1 MSFRVTTWRHV
12 LAFSGLATA
21 LAVAVPL
28 TIVSIA
34 LGAVPMFIK
43 FPVLLISG
51 LIPLFITLPISVFAL
66 NMLKT
71 MNETVTTLDS
81 LIKFDTLT
89 GLLSRVH
96 FMHLLNERR
105 KAGGYLAIVDAD
117 HFKRVNDTFG
127 HEAGDDAL
135 KHLATI
141 MTQTVGGA
149 GIVGRMGGEEF
160 VIYLPAVQHQ
170 QAQLIAASL
179 GTALRNHRLNY
190 RGHQIQITVSIGIVK
205 DRAEADI
212 ASTLRRADMCLYKAK
227 RNGRDRFEFEE
238 VLDGGAVSAA

>member
-1 MSFRVTTWRHV
+1 MSFGVTTWRDV

-51 LIPLFITLPISVFAL
+51 LIPLFITLPISLFAL

-71 MNETVTTLDS
+71 MNDTVTALDS

-105 KAGGYLAIVDAD
+105 KVGGYLAIVDAD

-135 KHLATI
+135 RHLAAM

-149 GIVGRMGGEEF
+149 GIVGRLGGEEF
-160 VIYLPAVQHQ
+160 AIYLPTVNNQ
-170 QAQLIAASL
+170 QAMLIAASL
-179 GTALRNHRLNY
+179 GTALRNQSFNY
-190 RGHQIQITVSIGIVK
+190 RGHQIRITVSIGIVK
-205 DRAEADI
+205 DRPNADV
-212 ASTLRRADMCLYKAK
+212 ATTLRRADMCLYKAK
-227 RNGRDRFEFEE
+227 RDGRDRFEFED
-238 VLDGGAVSAA
+238 VLDEEAVFAA